1 MRRLWPRSLLGRTI
15 LVLLLGVLASNLIGL
30 AVYVGDRLDVA
41 LTARGRQIAQ
51 DVSAAAAE
59 IDALAPKERRLRLR
73 TLRRPGLRLAWSR
86 ASWSPDNLG
95 GWRSRLLR
103 RVFLDELGSDN
114 PPQLRLSLVVAGTP
128 PGTGAPPGAGRFPPP
143 LSPSAS
149 GTGDDDDVAPP
160 GTQGPAPSTG
170 FGHALRP
177 PWEPPWRPPP
187 GNGPALRLLVG
198 SLLLSDGT
206 WLNFEAPIAGFP
218 PFWETPMFFILVAST
233 VVVLAASVWAVRRA
247 TKPLGMFGEAAERLG
262 RDVNAPPLVESGP
275 LEVERAAH
283 AFNRMQEQVQRMIRD
298 RTQMLGAISHD
309 LRTPLTRLRLRAEL
323 IEDEE
328 QQRKTIA
335 DLEEMQAMIAAALG
349 FARDEAVVEQA
360 APLDLAALLQTI
372 CDEAADAGADVIY
385 DGPEHARC
393 IGRPTTLKRA
403 LANLVENAVRYGDRA
418 RVTLAIEPTRL
429 RISVDD
435 DGPGM
440 PAAEL
445 ERVFQP
451 FYRLESSRSRATGG
465 VGLGLALVRAAIDAH
480 GGQVELTNRPGG
492 GLRAMVLLPLSIG
505 AAS

>member
-1 MRRLWPRSLLGRTI
+1 M
-15 LVLLLGVLASNLIGL
+15 
-30 AVYVGDRLDVA
+30 
-41 LTARGRQIAQ
+41 
-51 DVSAAAAE
+51 
-59 IDALAPKERRLRLR
+59 
-73 TLRRPGLRLAWSR
+73 
-86 ASWSPDNLG
+86 
-95 GWRSRLLR
+95 
-103 RVFLDELGSDN
+103 
-114 PPQLRLSLVVAGTP
+114 
-128 PGTGAPPGAGRFPPP
+128 
-143 LSPSAS
+143 
-149 GTGDDDDVAPP
+149 
-160 GTQGPAPSTG
+160 
-170 FGHALRP
+170 
-177 PWEPPWRPPP
+177 
-187 GNGPALRLLVG
+187 
-198 SLLLSDGT
+198 
-206 WLNFEAPIAGFP
+206 
-218 PFWETPMFFILVAST
+218 
-233 VVVLAASVWAVRRA
+233 
-247 TKPLGMFGEAAERLG
+247 
-262 RDVNAPPLVESGP
+262 NAPPLEETGP

-349 FARDEAVVEQA
+349 FARDEAAVEQA

-451 FYRLESSRSRATGG
+451 FYRLETSRSRATGG
-465 VGLGLALVRAAIDAH
+465 VGLGLALVRAAVDAH
-480 GGQVELTNRPGG
+480 GGQVELANRPGG
-492 GLRAMVLLPLSIG
+492 GLRATVLLPLSIG

>member
-1 MRRLWPRSLLGRTI
+1 
-15 LVLLLGVLASNLIGL
+15 
-30 AVYVGDRLDVA
+30 
-41 LTARGRQIAQ
+41 
-51 DVSAAAAE
+51 
-59 IDALAPKERRLRLR
+59 
-73 TLRRPGLRLAWSR
+73 
-86 ASWSPDNLG
+86 
-95 GWRSRLLR
+95 
-103 RVFLDELGSDN
+103 
-114 PPQLRLSLVVAGTP
+114 
-128 PGTGAPPGAGRFPPP
+128 
-143 LSPSAS
+143 
-149 GTGDDDDVAPP
+149 
-160 GTQGPAPSTG
+160 
-170 FGHALRP
+170 
-177 PWEPPWRPPP
+177 
-187 GNGPALRLLVG
+187 
-198 SLLLSDGT
+198 
-206 WLNFEAPIAGFP
+206 
-218 PFWETPMFFILVAST
+218 MFFILVAST

-262 RDVNAPPLVESGP
+262 RDVNAPPLVGSGP

-403 LANLVENAVRYGDRA
+403 LADLVENAVRYGDRA